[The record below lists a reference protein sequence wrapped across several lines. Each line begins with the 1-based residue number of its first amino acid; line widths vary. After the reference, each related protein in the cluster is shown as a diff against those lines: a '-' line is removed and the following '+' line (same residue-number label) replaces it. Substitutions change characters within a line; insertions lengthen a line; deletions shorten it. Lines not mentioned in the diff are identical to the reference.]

1 MAEAVQPTAG
11 TNKSTATAVKKLGL
25 TAATALVIGN
35 MIGSGI
41 FLLPSSLAPYGLLS
55 VAGWVITSFG
65 AIMLALVFAKLSQ
78 LVVGAGGPYAY
89 SKNAFGDFAGFWIA
103 WGYWIA
109 LWTSIAAVGVAFIG
123 YLAAFFPVLNTN
135 NLLAGGVAIL
145 LVWVLTWINIR
156 GADLAGKVQTVS
168 TIIKVIPLVA
178 IGTLGLAAFNSA
190 NVAQWAPT
198 SAIPDTASAVQAV
211 VALTLWSYLGLELAA
226 VATDTIENPTKTI
239 PRATVVGVSVVAVLY
254 IFSSTAVL
262 GLVPAEALAT
272 STFPF
277 ATAAEALWGSWAFYF
292 VAFCAVVS
300 CLGALNGYTLITPQV
315 SMAAAD
321 DKLFPAP
328 FSRRSKANVPVW
340 GMVVAAILELVM
352 LALNYSGSKDAV
364 EIFNFIILLATLTTL
379 VPYAFSAMAELM
391 VFFTDRERFSGQRLG
406 GSLAI
411 AILAFI
417 YSVYAIIGSGAET
430 VMWGFI
436 LLLVGIPVYVWM
448 RKSQADGAKA

>member
-1 MAEAVQPTAG
+1 M
-11 TNKSTATAVKKLGL
+11 
-25 TAATALVIGN
+25 
-35 MIGSGI
+35 
-41 FLLPSSLAPYGLLS
+41 
-55 VAGWVITSFG
+55 
-65 AIMLALVFAKLSQ
+65 
-78 LVVGAGGPYAY
+78 
-89 SKNAFGDFAGFWIA
+89 
-103 WGYWIA
+103 
-109 LWTSIAAVGVAFIG
+109 
-123 YLAAFFPVLNTN
+123 
-135 NLLAGGVAIL
+135 
-145 LVWVLTWINIR
+145 
-156 GADLAGKVQTVS
+156 
-168 TIIKVIPLVA
+168 
-178 IGTLGLAAFNSA
+178 
-190 NVAQWAPT
+190 
-198 SAIPDTASAVQAV
+198 QAV
-211 VALTLWSYLGLELAA
+211 VALTLWSYPGLESAA

-239 PRATVVGVSVVAVLY
+239 PRATVVGVIVVAVLY

-277 ATAAEALWGSWAFYF
+277 ATAAETLWGSWAFYF

-328 FSRRSKANVPVW
+328 FSRRSKANVPAW

-448 RKSQADGAKA
+448 RKSQAAEAGKS